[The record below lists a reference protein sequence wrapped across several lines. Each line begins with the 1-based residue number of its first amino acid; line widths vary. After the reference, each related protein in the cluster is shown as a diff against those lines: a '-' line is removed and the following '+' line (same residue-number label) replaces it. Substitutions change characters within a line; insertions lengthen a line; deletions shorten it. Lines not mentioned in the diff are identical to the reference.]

1 MSFTPNLRMLG
12 MTVAVVLA
20 WMSLWRDISWA
31 NLVSGIAIAAVLLL
45 TGLLRPSPMP
55 LRIVPFA
62 NFIFLVIGDLLKS
75 TWAVVYEVLTPTD
88 YTEEGIIAVD
98 VPAGSCDSFL
108 LLTVA
113 ITITPGTAV
122 VDVDRE
128 KEILYLHLL
137 HLDGR
142 DEVEAHVLELAELAL
157 AMRGV
162 ESPDTS
168 EEAA

>member
-1 MSFTPNLRMLG
+1 MNVKPNLRLLG
-12 MTVAVVLA
+12 MSAAIVLA

-31 NLVSGIAIAAVLLL
+31 NLLSGLAIVALLL
-45 TGLLRPSPMP
+45 VMGLLKPTPMP

-62 NFIFLVIGDLLKS
+62 NFIFLVVGDLLKS

-98 VPAGSCDSFL
+98 VPPGSFDSFL
-108 LLTVA
+108 MLTVA

-128 KEILYLHLL
+128 REILYLHLL

-157 AMRGV
+157 AMRGI
-162 ESPDTS
+162 DTS

>member
-1 MSFTPNLRMLG
+1 
-12 MTVAVVLA
+12 
-20 WMSLWRDISWA
+20 MSLWRDISWA
-31 NLVSGIAIAAVLLL
+31 NLLSGLAIVALLL
-45 TGLLRPSPMP
+45 VTGLLKPTPMP

-62 NFIFLVIGDLLKS
+62 NFIFLVVGDLLKS

-98 VPAGSCDSFL
+98 VPPGSCDSFL
-108 LLTVA
+108 MLTVA

-128 KEILYLHLL
+128 REILYLHLL

-157 AMRGV
+157 AMRGI
-162 ESPDTS
+162 DTS

>member
-1 MSFTPNLRMLG
+1 MNVKPNLRLLG
-12 MTVAVVLA
+12 MSAAIVLA
-20 WMSLWRDISWA
+20 WTSLWRDISWA
-31 NLVSGIAIAAVLLL
+31 NLMSGLAIVALLL
-45 TGLLRPSPMP
+45 VTGLLKPTPMP

-62 NFIFLVIGDLLKS
+62 NFIFLVVGDLLKS

-98 VPAGSCDSFL
+98 VPPGSCDSFL
-108 LLTVA
+108 MLTVA

-128 KEILYLHLL
+128 REILYLHLL

-157 AMRGV
+157 AMRGI
-162 ESPDTS
+162 DTS

>member
-1 MSFTPNLRMLG
+1 MNVKANLRLLG
-12 MTVAVVLA
+12 MGSAVVLA

-31 NLVSGIAIAAVLLL
+31 NLLSGVAIVGVMLA
-45 TGLLRPSPMP
+45 TGLLRPTPVP
-55 LRIVPFA
+55 LRLVPFA

-98 VPAGSCDSFL
+98 VPPGSCDSFL

-122 VDVDRE
+122 VDVDRQR
-128 KEILYLHLL
+128 EILYLHLL
-137 HLDGR
+137 HLEGR

-162 ESPDTS
+162 DTA
-168 EEAA
+168 EGAA

>member
-1 MSFTPNLRMLG
+1 MNVKPNLRLLG
-12 MTVAVVLA
+12 MSAAIVLA
-20 WMSLWRDISWA
+20 WTSLWRDISWA
-31 NLVSGIAIAAVLLL
+31 NLLSGLAIVALLL
-45 TGLLRPSPMP
+45 VTGLLKPTPMP

-62 NFIFLVIGDLLKS
+62 NFIFLVVGDLLKS

-98 VPAGSCDSFL
+98 VPPGSCDSFL
-108 LLTVA
+108 MLTVA

-128 KEILYLHLL
+128 REILYLHLL

-157 AMRGV
+157 AMRGI
-162 ESPDTS
+162 DTS

>member
-1 MSFTPNLRMLG
+1 MNVKPNLRLLG
-12 MTVAVVLA
+12 MSAAVVLA
-20 WMSLWRDISWA
+20 WTSLWRDISWA
-31 NLVSGIAIAAVLLL
+31 NLLSGLAIVALLL
-45 TGLLRPSPMP
+45 VTGLLKPTPMP

-62 NFIFLVIGDLLKS
+62 NFIFLVVGDLLKS

-98 VPAGSCDSFL
+98 VPPGSCDSFL
-108 LLTVA
+108 MLTVA

-128 KEILYLHLL
+128 REILYLHLL

-157 AMRGV
+157 AMRGI
-162 ESPDTS
+162 DTS

>member
-1 MSFTPNLRMLG
+1 MNVKPNLRLLG
-12 MTVAVVLA
+12 MSAAIVLA

-31 NLVSGIAIAAVLLL
+31 NLMSGLAIVALLL
-45 TGLLRPSPMP
+45 VTGLLKPTPMP

-62 NFIFLVIGDLLKS
+62 NFIFLVVGDLLKS

-98 VPAGSCDSFL
+98 VPPGSCDSFL
-108 LLTVA
+108 MLTVA

-128 KEILYLHLL
+128 REILYLHLL

-157 AMRGV
+157 AMRGI
-162 ESPDTS
+162 DTS

>member
-1 MSFTPNLRMLG
+1 MNVKPNLRLLG
-12 MTVAVVLA
+12 MSAAIVLA

-31 NLVSGIAIAAVLLL
+31 NLLSGLAIVALLL
-45 TGLLRPSPMP
+45 VTGLLKPTPMP

-62 NFIFLVIGDLLKS
+62 NFIFLVVGDLLKS

-98 VPAGSCDSFL
+98 VPPGSCDSFL
-108 LLTVA
+108 MLTVA

-128 KEILYLHLL
+128 REILYLHLL

-157 AMRGV
+157 AMRGI
-162 ESPDTS
+162 DTS